1 MYNLTAPLFWFK
13 FVFLAEIVIA
23 EAIIAYRMKK
33 KKDIVWRIV
42 IAAVCLLAVT
52 FALPVPFYNA
62 VYSSFLFIVIFM
74 CTLVALKFCLDESWG
89 NVVFCG
95 FFSYNEQHIAF
106 QLYSMIS
113 LFLGIDVNSS
123 IYGGDPSAGIDGL
136 AVLVFCAANV
146 AVYTCCWAIM
156 TYHANRRKGTF
167 RLRSVRILVLSIVVV
182 MLNVILHAFV
192 VYDLPPDL
200 PKFVSFVIVFYN
212 IFVCVLALI
221 MQTSLVVREELE
233 TELKFVEDMWH
244 RNERIYELSKVN
256 VDFINMKCHDLR
268 HRIRNA
274 RKRINVDEN
283 ELEEIEQAIDIYD
296 GFLKTGNDVL
306 DVILSEESIFCNKN
320 NIKLLCNVDGSCLN
334 FIRQADL
341 YSIFQNSIHN
351 AIDAVMKIKD
361 DDRRII
367 RLTVKCVESMISI
380 SMENYIAEGE
390 ALEFSDGLPVSENK
404 DRNFHGFGMRSM
416 RISVERYGGCIC
428 ADAKDGIFVLD
439 IMIPVRKDNA

>member
-1 MYNLTAPLFWFK
+1 MYDFSAPLFWFK
-13 FVFLAEIVIA
+13 FIFLLEIIIA
-23 EAIIAYRMKK
+23 EVLIAYRMKRK
-33 KKDIVWRIV
+33 KHFALRASL
-42 IAAVCLLAVT
+42 AAVCLLAVT
-52 FALPVPFYNA
+52 FAFPVPFYNA
-62 VYSSFLFIVIFM
+62 IYSSFLFIGIFL

-106 QLYSMIS
+106 QLYSMLC
-113 LFLGIDVNSS
+113 LFLGIDANSN
-123 IYGGDPSAGIDGL
+123 IYGGDPSAGMDGFAAL
-136 AVLVFCAANV
+136 IFCVSTV
-146 AVYTCCWAIM
+146 AVYTCCWAVM
-156 TYHANRRKGTF
+156 AYRANRLNGSF
-167 RLRSVRILVLSIVVV
+167 RLKSLKILLLSIVVV

-192 VYDLPPDL
+192 VYDLPSDL
-200 PKFVSFVIVFYN
+200 PKFVGFVIVFYN

-221 MQTSLVVREELE
+221 MQTSVVVREELE

-274 RKRINVDEN
+274 RKKINVDEN

-306 DVILSEESIFCNKN
+306 DIILSEESIFCNKN
-320 NIKLLCNVDGSCLN
+320 KIKLLCNVDGACLN
-334 FIRQADL
+334 FMRQADL

-351 AIDAVMKIKD
+351 AIDAVMKIEEAE
-361 DDRRII
+361 RRII

-390 ALEFSDGLPVSENK
+390 SVEFSDGLPVSDKK

-416 RISVERYGGCIC
+416 RISVERYGGCMC
-428 ADAKDGIFVLD
+428 AEVNDGIFVLD
-439 IMIPVRKDNA
+439 IMIPVRG